1 MCGGA
6 KSVSPLSQAP
16 LGAADPRSLNSY
28 SALYNAR
35 VSIPFRA
42 IVFDFDGLIVDTEQS
57 IYESYTTLFAE
68 LGATLPLSVWQD
80 VIGQG
85 VGSDAAFVHLENSI
99 GREVDREAIRAEA
112 RAMRRDVTM
121 TLPPREG
128 AAELIAEA
136 KGAGLAL
143 AVASS
148 SSFGW
153 VSGHL
158 DRLGLL
164 PAFDA
169 VCTRDDVERTKPDP
183 AVYCLA
189 LERLGV
195 GPHEAFAIEDSPH
208 GVTAAK
214 AAGLRCVAA
223 PNPLTASMD
232 LRHADYL
239 LSSLSGVSLADVVG
253 GLTA

>member
-1 MCGGA
+1 M
-6 KSVSPLSQAP
+6 
-16 LGAADPRSLNSY
+16 
-28 SALYNAR
+28 
-35 VSIPFRA
+35 SIPFHA
-42 IVFDFDGLIVDTEQS
+42 IVFDFDGLIVDTEQP
-57 IYESYTTLFAE
+57 IYEAYSTIFKG

-85 VGSDAAFVHLENSI
+85 VGNDAAFVHLESSI

-112 RAMRRDVTM
+112 RAMRREVTLA
-121 TLPPREG
+121 LPPRDG

-136 KGAGLAL
+136 KQAGLTL

-148 SSFGW
+148 STFAW

-164 PAFDA
+164 PCFDA

-183 AVYCLA
+183 ALYRLA

-195 GPHEAFAIEDSPH
+195 AAQEAFAIEDSPN

-223 PNPLTASMD
+223 PNPLTANMD

-239 LSSLSGVSLADVVG
+239 VPSLAGVSLAEVVA
-253 GLTA
+253 GLTRPPAPPG

>member
-1 MCGGA
+1 M
-6 KSVSPLSQAP
+6 
-16 LGAADPRSLNSY
+16 RS
-28 SALYNAR
+28 YNGR

-42 IVFDFDGLIVDTEQS
+42 IVFDFDGLIVDTEQP
-57 IYESYTTLFAE
+57 IYEAYSSIFAE
-68 LGATLPLSVWQD
+68 LGASLPLSVWKD

-85 VGSDAAFVHLENSI
+85 VGNEAAFVHLESSI

-112 RAMRRDVTM
+112 RARRRDVTLK
-121 TLPPREG
+121 LPPRDG

-136 KGAGLAL
+136 KDAGLTL

-148 SSFGW
+148 STHAW
-153 VSGHL
+153 VDWHL

-164 PAFDA
+164 PSFDA
-169 VCTRDDVERTKPDP
+169 VCTRDDVGEPKPSP

-189 LERLGV
+189 LECLRMQ
-195 GPHEAFAIEDSPH
+195 PHEAFAIEDSPH

-223 PNPLTASMD
+223 PNPLTANMD
-232 LRHADYL
+232 LRHADCVL
-239 LSSLSGVSLADVVG
+239 PSLAGVSLSDVVA
-253 GLTA
+253 GLVG

>member
-1 MCGGA
+1 M
-6 KSVSPLSQAP
+6 
-16 LGAADPRSLNSY
+16 
-28 SALYNAR
+28 
-35 VSIPFRA
+35 SIPFRA

-57 IYESYTTLFAE
+57 IYESYCTLFAE

-85 VGSDAAFVHLENSI
+85 VGNDAAFVHLESSI

-112 RAMRRDVTM
+112 RAMRRDVTL

-136 KGAGLAL
+136 KEAGLAL

-148 SSFGW
+148 STSGW
-153 VSGHL
+153 VNGHL

-164 PAFDA
+164 PSFDA
-169 VCTRDDVERTKPDP
+169 VCTRDEVGAPKPDP
-183 AVYCLA
+183 AVYRLA
-189 LERLGV
+189 LERLDV
-195 GPHEAFAIEDSPH
+195 QPREAFAIEDSPH

-223 PNPLTASMD
+223 PNPITARMD
-232 LRHADYL
+232 LRHADCVL
-239 LSSLSGVSLADVVG
+239 PSMAGVSLAEVVA
-253 GLTA
+253 GLMLRPPAPPS

>member
-1 MCGGA
+1 MAMRDLSPRRGGIR
-6 KSVSPLSQAP
+6 
-16 LGAADPRSLNSY
+16 G
-28 SALYNAR
+28 YNGR

-42 IVFDFDGLIVDTEQS
+42 IVFDFDGLIVDTEQP
-57 IYESYTTLFAE
+57 IYEAYSTIFAE

-85 VGSDAAFVHLENSI
+85 AGTDAAFIHLEGII

-112 RAMRRDVTM
+112 RAMRRDVTL
-121 TLPPREG
+121 TLPPRDG
-128 AAELIAEA
+128 AAELIVEA
-136 KGAGLAL
+136 KQAGLAL

-148 SSFGW
+148 STFAW
-153 VSGHL
+153 VNGHL

-164 PAFDA
+164 SSFDA
-169 VCTRDDVERTKPDP
+169 VCTRDEVERAKPDP
-183 AVYCLA
+183 ALYCLA

-195 GPHEAFAIEDSPH
+195 EPHEAFAIEDSPH

-232 LRHADYL
+232 LRHADCL
-239 LSSLSGVSLADVVG
+239 LPSMAGVSLSDVVA
-253 GLTA
+253 GLS

>member
-1 MCGGA
+1 M
-6 KSVSPLSQAP
+6 
-16 LGAADPRSLNSY
+16 
-28 SALYNAR
+28 
-35 VSIPFRA
+35 SIPFRA
-42 IVFDFDGLIVDTEQS
+42 IVFDFDGLIVDTEQP
-57 IYESYTTLFAE
+57 IYEAYSTIFAE

-85 VGSDAAFVHLENSI
+85 VGNDAAFIHLESSI

-112 RAMRRDVTM
+112 RALRRDVTL

-136 KGAGLAL
+136 KEAGLTL

-148 SSFGW
+148 STFAW
-153 VSGHL
+153 VNGHL

-164 PAFDA
+164 PSFDA
-169 VCTRDDVERTKPDP
+169 VCTRDEVERTKPDP
-183 AVYCLA
+183 AVYRLA
-189 LERLGV
+189 LERLGIE
-195 GPHEAFAIEDSPH
+195 PHEAFAIEDSPH

-239 LSSLSGVSLADVVG
+239 VPSLAGVSLSDIAAGLVG
-253 GLTA
+253 

>member
-1 MCGGA
+1 M
-6 KSVSPLSQAP
+6 
-16 LGAADPRSLNSY
+16 
-28 SALYNAR
+28 
-35 VSIPFRA
+35 SIPFRA
-42 IVFDFDGLIVDTEQS
+42 IVFDFDGLIVDTEQP
-57 IYESYTTLFAE
+57 IYEAYSTIFAG

-85 VGSDAAFVHLENSI
+85 ASTSDAAFVHLESSI
-99 GREVDREAIRAEA
+99 GREVDRDALRAEA
-112 RAMRRDVTM
+112 RAMRREVTLA
-121 TLPPREG
+121 LPPRDG

-136 KGAGLAL
+136 KQAGLAL

-148 SSFGW
+148 STFAW
-153 VSGHL
+153 VNGHL

-164 PAFDA
+164 PSFDA

-183 AVYCLA
+183 AVYRLA

-195 GPHEAFAIEDSPH
+195 EPQEAFAIEDSPH

-223 PNPLTASMD
+223 PNPLTANMD

-239 LSSLSGVSLADVVG
+239 VPSLVGVSLSDIAAGLVG
-253 GLTA
+253 

>member
-1 MCGGA
+1 MRGPCPHEA
-6 KSVSPLSQAP
+6 
-16 LGAADPRSLNSY
+16 
-28 SALYNAR
+28 YNGR

-42 IVFDFDGLIVDTEQS
+42 IVFDFDGLIVDTEQP
-57 IYESYTTLFAE
+57 IYEAYCTIFAE
-68 LGATLPLSVWQD
+68 LGAELPLSVWQD

-85 VGSDAAFVHLENSI
+85 AGTDAAFIHLESTI
-99 GREVDREAIRAEA
+99 GREVDREALRAEA
-112 RAMRRDVTM
+112 RAMRRDVTL

-128 AAELIAEA
+128 AADLIAQA
-136 KGAGLAL
+136 KDAGFTL

-148 SSFGW
+148 STFAW

-158 DRLGLL
+158 ERLGLL
-164 PAFDA
+164 PSFDA

-183 AVYCLA
+183 AVYRLA
-189 LERLGV
+189 LERLGM
-195 GPHEAFAIEDSPH
+195 GPGEAFAIEDSPH

-239 LSSLSGVSLADVVG
+239 LPSMSGVSLAEVVA
-253 GLTA
+253 GLVG

>member
-1 MCGGA
+1 M
-6 KSVSPLSQAP
+6 
-16 LGAADPRSLNSY
+16 
-28 SALYNAR
+28 
-35 VSIPFRA
+35 SIPFRA

-57 IYESYTTLFAE
+57 IYEAYSTLFAE

-80 VIGQG
+80 VIGRG
-85 VGSDAAFVHLENSI
+85 AGNDAAFIHLEGSI

-112 RAMRRDVTM
+112 RAMRRDITL

-128 AAELIAEA
+128 AVEFIAEA
-136 KGAGLAL
+136 KEAGLAL

-148 SSFGW
+148 STFAW
-153 VSGHL
+153 VNGHL

-164 PAFDA
+164 PLFDA
-169 VCTRDDVERTKPDP
+169 VCARDDVGEPKPNP

-195 GPHEAFAIEDSPH
+195 QPHEAFAIEDSPH

-223 PNPLTASMD
+223 PNPLTAGMD
-232 LRHADYL
+232 LRHADCVL
-239 LSSLSGVSLADVVG
+239 PSLSGVSLSEVVA
-253 GLTA
+253 GLVS